1 MVRQGLCSLLDA
13 YEDIHVVSEASTGKE
28 AIELTYRLKPEVI
41 LLDVTMPDID
51 GIEVTKRIKSDHPHV
66 LIIGMSVH
74 SAEQVERAM
83 SSAGAAAFIHKE
95 AAVDKLHHT
104 ILAVRQSALKMDP
117 RETA

>member
-1 MVRQGLCSLLDA
+1 
-13 YEDIHVVSEASTGKE
+13 
-28 AIELTYRLKPEVI
+28 
-41 LLDVTMPDID
+41 
-51 GIEVTKRIKSDHPHV
+51 
-66 LIIGMSVH
+66 
-74 SAEQVERAM
+74 VERAM

>member
-13 YEDIHVVSEASTGKE
+13 YEDIHVVGEASNGKE
-28 AIELTYRLKPEVI
+28 AIELASRLKPDVI

-74 SAEQVERAM
+74 SARTGGKSDVQRRRV
-83 SSAGAAAFIHKE
+83 SIHPQ
-95 AAVDKLHHT
+95 
-104 ILAVRQSALKMDP
+104 RG
-117 RETA
+117 RCR